1 MYEPYLSWTYAEQDV
16 LFKGQAKW
24 LRDELA
30 AFAKSIGADNE
41 YIYLDYADADQ
52 DPLGSYG
59 EENVR
64 KMKVAAKKYD
74 PKGVFQKLQPGG
86 FKLSK
91 VGSILLVSGED
102 KTDPIQGRGA
112 R

>member
-1 MYEPYLSWTYAEQDV
+1 MYEPYLSWTYPEQDD
-16 LFKGQAKW
+16 LFNGQAKW

-41 YIYLDYADADQ
+41 YVYLDYADADQ

-64 KMKVAAKKYD
+64 KMKAAAKKYD
-74 PKGVFQKLQPGG
+74 PKGVFQKLVPGG

-91 VGSILLVSGED
+91 VGFIFLDSGED
-102 KTDPIQGRGA
+102 ETDQIQGGGSR
-112 R
+112 